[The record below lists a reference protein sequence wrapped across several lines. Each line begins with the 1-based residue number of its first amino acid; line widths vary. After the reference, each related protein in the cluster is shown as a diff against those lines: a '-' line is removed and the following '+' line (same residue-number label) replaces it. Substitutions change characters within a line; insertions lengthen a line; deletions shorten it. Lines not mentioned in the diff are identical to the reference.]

1 MEDGQLM
8 VDHVD
13 GSGRKTSRFTNDCS
27 SYVQTLTA
35 EQVALQLFRLS
46 IQPFQ
51 FAACLI

>member
-1 MEDGQLM
+1 MEDDQLM
-8 VDHVD
+8 VDHV
-13 GSGRKTSRFTNDCS
+13 GGNGRKTSRFTNNCS

-35 EQVALQLFRLS
+35 EQVALQLFQLP